1 MKHVARMLAA
11 VAALA
16 LLGGGALAAPK
27 KAKAKPKME
36 TFLIETSHNEAECMA
51 AMDEVIATQGK
62 NKKKEPAMFTNTV
75 WGCLSGDHRGWT
87 TTKAATQEDAL
98 KVLPESMRASAKV
111 VQVTKF
117 TVKDIKAAKKKMEKE
132 KAGT

>member
-11 VAALA
+11 VAAVA

-27 KAKAKPKME
+27 KAKPKME
-36 TFLIETSHNEAECMA
+36 TFLIETAHNDAECMA

-62 NKKKEPAMFTNTV
+62 NKKKEPAMFSNTV

-98 KVLPESMRASAKV
+98 KVLPESMRAGAKV
-111 VQVTKF
+111 VQVSKF